1 MIGNWSGQGW
11 IVADEETGAAGYMI
25 CGGLHGETAVLSGGS
40 LSKAVSNFYKFI
52 LKIGK
57 KAWAWGD
64 KKLIAYSAAIAA
76 AIHLAAVIAMI
87 VSGHYVFAGIC
98 LALFVVSMLAALV
111 VIRLLENY
119 SWIRIRRKRYAF
131 A

>member
-1 MIGNWSGQGW
+1 
-11 IVADEETGAAGYMI
+11 MI

-64 KKLIAYSAAIAA
+64 KKLIAYSTAIAA